1 MPLRHYNPTLWLLM
15 LYFRIMM
22 PYVTLIMNYHFWKVC
37 CPYKFEIHIYWY
49 FETKLKLMDNI
60 ATRCSSSLSFSPW
73 HWMRYGC
80 NKLKQ
85 VYFLHIL
92 FNEEY
97 TLYRSGSQ
105 NNREPVREKENF
117 RLEVRLTKHK
127 GFAMNMKTN

>member
-1 MPLRHYNPTLWLLM
+1 
-15 LYFRIMM
+15 
-22 PYVTLIMNYHFWKVC
+22 
-37 CPYKFEIHIYWY
+37 
-49 FETKLKLMDNI
+49 
-60 ATRCSSSLSFSPW
+60 
-73 HWMRYGC
+73 MRYGC